1 MNRYQSALKH
11 HVKQMN
17 LFHKAT
23 NKYLALFIILG
34 LLSAGCS
41 SSGSSERSTIDSAKT
56 PASTPISQEQNAQG
70 QPSPNKT
77 TQGKAAS
84 EVPSTTVDGESFL
97 TPSQLPTGPPPI
109 ATTLPPQI
117 VPSTLPRF
125 VSFTCSV
132 TVNDTTQQPTPTTRA
147 IRIDVEVNQTNL
159 SSVAT
164 AVTTSG
170 VTKRLLIPINKL
182 GKGYT
187 QVVVPDSAISYVSIF
202 ASPDF
207 FPESTMCSNR
217 G

>member
-23 NKYLALFIILG
+23 NKYLALFIIFG

-41 SSGSSERSTIDSAKT
+41 SSGSSERSTKI
-56 PASTPISQEQNAQG
+56 PASTSISQEQNAQG

-84 EVPSTTVDGESFL
+84 EVPSTTVDGQSSL
-97 TPSQLPTGPPPI
+97 TPSQLPTGPTLI

-125 VSFTCSV
+125 VSFTCNV

-147 IRIDVEVNQTNL
+147 IRIDVEVDQTNL

-182 GKGYT
+182 GKGHT